1 MQIRIDIRV
10 VRAIRGD
17 SLHIFRF
24 VAHALVVTMD
34 RVKVH
39 KRIILIADD
48 DRAIRKTL
56 SSLLESDGYEIVEAD
71 SGESAIMLAQDRHI
85 DAFLVDLEM
94 PGMNGIEVCHTLRG
108 FEQYQ
113 TTPIIF
119 ITGTGEHGLSEAFA
133 AGCDDL
139 IHKPVSIVI
148 LRARLNGH
156 LQRMEYFQRLERA
169 RRVLHQYLSKR
180 TLEVVESASI
190 TGNLPPPEERDIAI
204 CFTDIR
210 GFTAFSEFME
220 PNHLFT
226 LVSSLLAEQVHI
238 IHDHGGYV
246 DKFGGDGVMAIFDGP
261 EMVLQSCLCALRILE
276 SVQLRNSDGMESVR
290 RLGIGIHTGPAVI
303 GNIGSPQHLDYS
315 AIGNSVNLAARLC
328 GQAEALSIVVSK
340 AVHCAVGQ
348 DPRLRF
354 HSERS
359 VSIRGMREPVT
370 IYTLS
375 GPQKPQEITYEP
387 QAGARPSGRS
397 H

>member
-1 MQIRIDIRV
+1 MDAV
-10 VRAIRGD
+10 NGD
-17 SLHIFRF
+17 
-24 VAHALVVTMD
+24 
-34 RVKVH
+34 KQ
-39 KRIILIADD
+39 IILIADD
-48 DRAIRKTL
+48 DPGVRQTL
-56 SSLLESDGYEIVEAD
+56 AEALEFDGYQVIEAD
-71 SGESAIMLAQDRHI
+71 CGESTLVQALNGHI

-94 PGMNGIEVCHTLRG
+94 PRMNGIEVCRTLRG
-108 FEQYQ
+108 LEQYQ

-119 ITGTGEHGLSEAFA
+119 VTGTGEHGLSEAFA

-139 IHKPVSIVI
+139 INKPVSLVI
-148 LRARLNGH
+148 LRARLKGH

-169 RRVLHQYLSKR
+169 RRVLQQYLSKR
-180 TLEVVESASI
+180 TLEVVESASF
-190 TGNLPPPEERDIAI
+190 TGKLPPPVERDIAI

-210 GFTAFSEFME
+210 GFTAFSELME
-220 PNHLFT
+220 PNRLFA

-261 EMVLQSCLCALRILE
+261 DMVLQSCLCALRILD
-276 SVQLRNSDGMESVR
+276 SVQLRDADGMENV

-328 GQAEALSIVVSK
+328 GQAEALSIVVSE
-340 AVHCAVGQ
+340 AVHRAVRP

-354 HSERS
+354 HSQRS
-359 VSIRGMREPVT
+359 VALRGMREPVT

-375 GPQKPQEITYEP
+375 GPQTPIEVDYES
-387 QAGARPSGRS
+387 QAGARPSRTA